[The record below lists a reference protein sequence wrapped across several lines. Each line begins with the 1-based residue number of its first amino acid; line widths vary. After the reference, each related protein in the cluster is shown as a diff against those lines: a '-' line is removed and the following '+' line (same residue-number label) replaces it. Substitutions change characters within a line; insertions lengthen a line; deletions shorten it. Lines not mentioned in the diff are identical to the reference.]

1 MKLFYRESGEGRP
14 LVVLHGLF
22 GSSDNWM
29 SVAKELALTNKLYV
43 LDARNHGQSPHDD
56 EFNYTVMADDLKEF
70 LEEHQIIDPVLIG
83 HSMGGK
89 TIMRFAVKFPDI
101 ASRLIIVDISPRF
114 YGRHHDTILDGLNSI
129 DLTSLKTRG
138 EADEILAKYVG
149 DIGVRQFLLKS
160 LYRDSEG
167 RFQWRI
173 NLSIIQEK
181 IENIGEALPPGT
193 TISIPTLFI
202 KGSESGYIEEKDVKM
217 IEEHFTDYRIQTVE
231 GASHFVH
238 AEKPIEVINL
248 IRTFIGE

>member
-89 TIMRFAVKFPDI
+89 TVMRFAVKFPDI

-181 IENIGEALPPGT
+181 IENVGEALPPGT